1 MGMSPIDNAIIN
13 HESKTDVDPNHTA
26 VSLYFVPVKSKQ
38 IPTQKR
44 LPKSNQFSLEVKY
57 LQSPS
62 L

>member
-13 HESKTDVDPNHTA
+13 HESKIDVDPNHTA
-26 VSLYFVPVKSKQ
+26 VSLYSVPVKNKQ
-38 IPTQKR
+38 IPAQKR

-57 LQSPS
+57 RLGPS